1 MTIPSKHRKPIFISF
16 AAVTLLAI
24 AGVVS
29 LSRQSAAA
37 ETVAVIPPAKPV
49 DVDLVK
55 TTNARLWKQFSGRMA
70 AVDRAEIRPQV
81 SGTITEIR
89 FIDGQR
95 VKKGDVLFVI
105 DPRPYEASVQQAKAD
120 LASARTANELA
131 QSVLKRA
138 DELIKNAAI
147 SQRTYDERA
156 NNALV
161 TDAAVLGAEARLE
174 QAQINL
180 DYAYIKAPVSGLLS
194 RAEITLGNLVSAGPT
209 APLLTTIVSD
219 SGIYA
224 EFEIDEKTYM
234 DNIHAVAGI
243 RNNELKIPVEIYIG
257 AARKR
262 YEGFI
267 HSLDNQIDPS
277 SGTIRGRAFFANE
290 NAELV
295 PGMFVRVNL
304 GSPEEQESI
313 LLSERAIGT
322 NQDRKFV
329 YVVNAENIVEYREV
343 SLGESVEG
351 YRVIR
356 SGLENGELVIT
367 KGLMRIRPGM
377 SVDPQIKEI
386 ALTSTES
393 GQLAAAE

>member
-29 LSRQSAAA
+29 ISLQSDAA
-37 ETVAVIPPAKPV
+37 ETVAVIPPAKSV

-194 RAEITLGNLVSAGPT
+194 RAEITLGNLVSAGPS

-257 AARKR
+257 VARKR

-277 SGTIRGRAFFANE
+277 SGTLRGRAFFANE

-322 NQDRKFV
+322 NQDRKVV

-343 SLGESVEG
+343 SLGESVGG

-377 SVDPQIKEI
+377 SVDPQIKQI

>member
-1 MTIPSKHRKPIFISF
+1 MTISSKHKKPIVASF
-16 AAVTLLAI
+16 AAVTLIAI

-29 LSRQSAAA
+29 IARQSVAE
-37 ETVAVIPPAKPV
+37 ETVTTLPPAKSV
-49 DVDLVK
+49 EVDLVQ
-55 TTNARLWKQFSGRMA
+55 TTNARLWREFSGRMA

-81 SGTITEIR
+81 SGTITDIR
-89 FIDGQR
+89 FVDGQR
-95 VKKGDVLFVI
+95 VEKGDVLFVI
-105 DPRPYEASVQQAKAD
+105 DPRPYEAAVQQAKAD

-131 QSVLKRA
+131 RSVQKRA

-147 SQRTYDERA
+147 SQRIYDERA
-156 NNALV
+156 NNTLV

-277 SGTIRGRAFFANE
+277 TGTIRGRAFFPNE

-313 LLSERAIGT
+313 LLNERAIGT

-329 YVVNAENIVEYREV
+329 YVVNADNIVEYREV
-343 SLGESVEG
+343 TLGESIKSS
-351 YRVIR
+351 RVIR
-356 SGLENGELVIT
+356 SGLENGEMVIT

-377 SVDPQIKEI
+377 TVAPQI
-386 ALTSTES
+386 TTDT
-393 GQLAAAE
+393 QRVAAQ